1 MTRRIWLAT
10 TLLLLGG
17 CRIVSQQ
24 ELADLKNPPNPHLAD
39 VSSVY
44 ASKIVPQVV
53 SEARPL
59 NELMQALAAAK
70 DFDSAC
76 QQLGY
81 RSQAENPCVFSVKV
95 AGTVTEVSTT
105 SRSGKMTL
113 KQADGQ
119 TVKVQIG
126 PIIRGTALRD
136 VYRGTS
142 YQDFNDQVLFGD
154 YGKAI
159 NALAADEIKKLQPKV
174 GDRVEVNGVF
184 SSWDLPQRAPDITP
198 VRVVREGGG
207 DNGAQ

>member
-10 TLLLLGG
+10 TALLLGG

-24 ELADLKNPPNPHLAD
+24 ELAELKNPPNPHMAD
-39 VSSVY
+39 VSAVY

-53 SEARPL
+53 NEARPL
-59 NELMQALAAAK
+59 GELMKALAAAK

-95 AGTVTEVSTT
+95 SGTVSAVNTT

-113 KQADGQ
+113 TEADGQ
-119 TVKVQIG
+119 TVRVQIG
-126 PIIRGTALRD
+126 PIVRGTALRD
-136 VYRGTS
+136 VYRGVS

-159 NALAADEIKKLQPKV
+159 NTLAADEVKKLQPKV
-174 GDRVEVNGVF
+174 GERVEVSGVF

-198 VRVVREGGG
+198 VRVVRQGGG
-207 DNGAQ
+207 DDGAQ